1 MESGMNGQVRKI
13 NANDIFTALN
23 QGNIWSQLQQRQNLE
38 SIAPKVNFAKEQLE
52 VE

>member
-1 MESGMNGQVRKI
+1 MNGQVRKI

-23 QGNIWSQLQQRQNLE
+23 QGNIWSQLQQRHNLE